1 MIKRGDKTGQFYLI
15 AAIIL
20 ATLIIGIVTIS
31 NYSRRESNLKL
42 HELKEEIQIESAYV
56 LDYGLYKGFDEAG
69 FYTLLLDF
77 TKDYIDYQGKNKDL
91 YFVFGNQNNITVTGY
106 QETEKEVTIS
116 SGSSQAI
123 ITNEAGE
130 FTGGINSETDMAM
143 VILSINDTLYE
154 FELNSGKNFYFILSQ
169 KINKGEYII
178 TG

>member
-20 ATLIIGIVTIS
+20 ATLVIGIVTIS
-31 NYSRRESNLKL
+31 NYARRESNLKL

-56 LDYGLYKGFDEAG
+56 LDYGLYKGFDEAE

-106 QETEKEVTIS
+106 QELNKSVSLDGSVITTS
-116 SGSSQAI
+116 SG
-123 ITNEAGE
+123 E
-130 FTGGINSETDMAM
+130 FIGGINSETDMAM
-143 VILSINDTLYE
+143 VILSISDTLYE
-154 FELNSGKNFYFILSQ
+154 FELNSGENFYFILSQ

>member
-15 AAIIL
+15 SAIIL
-20 ATLIIGIVTIS
+20 ATLVIGIVTIS

-56 LDYGLYKGFDEAG
+56 LDYGLYKKLSDAAL
-69 FYTLLLDF
+69 YSILLDF
-77 TKDYIDYQGKNKDL
+77 TTDYINYQEKNKDL
-91 YFVFGNQNNITVTGY
+91 YFIFGNQNNITVTGY
-106 QETEKEVTIS
+106 QETEKQVSVS
-116 SGSSQAI
+116 SGSSQV

-130 FTGGINSETDMAM
+130 FTGGINPATDT
-143 VILSINDTLYE
+143 VTLSIDDALYE
-154 FELNSGKNFYFILSQ
+154 FEVNSGENFYFVLSQ